1 MNVRLPAILALA
13 LVISAGTAQAQQ
25 DMPMP
30 SRQDWVVDD
39 AGMLSSTE
47 RQSLA
52 RKLSEYADTTSTQI
66 VVVTMPSLGGVEI
79 SQYAIELGRRWGVG
93 QEQFD
98 NGVIIVVSRDDR
110 DVFIATGYGL
120 EGAVPDALAGRIV
133 RHIIIPNFREGRY
146 YAGLS
151 EGINVIIEAAAGE
164 YEGLPARDQDQ
175 APPSAMALSFII
187 LIILFFVINA
197 ARSGHGGGGSG
208 RGRRRRRGGMMPPV
222 IIWGGGFGG
231 GSRGGFGGGGGGF
244 GGGGFGGFGGGSF
257 GGGGAGGSW

>member
-1 MNVRLPAILALA
+1 MTVKLLATLALA
-13 LVISAGTAQAQQ
+13 LLVFAGEVRAQQ
-25 DMPMP
+25 DLVMP

-39 AGMLSSTE
+39 AQMLSSTE

-66 VVVTMPSLGGVEI
+66 VVVTMPSLGGAAI
-79 SQYAIELGRRWGVG
+79 SDYAVELGRRWGIG
-93 QEQFD
+93 QEEHD
-98 NGVIIVVSRDDR
+98 NGVLIVVSRDDR
-110 DVFIATGYGL
+110 DVFIATGYGM

-133 RHIIIPNFREGRY
+133 RHIVIPNFREGRY

-151 EGINVIIEAAAGE
+151 EAVNVIIEAAAGE

-175 APPSAMALSFII
+175 APSSAMALSFII

-197 ARSGHGGGGSG
+197 ARSGHGGGG
-208 RGRRRRRGGMMPPV
+208 RGPRRRRRGGMMPPI
-222 IIWGGGFGG
+222 IIWGGGLGG
-231 GSRGGFGGGGGGF
+231 GSRGGFGGGGF